1 MPLHHADP
9 GSRPGD
15 AIPKKLGRR
24 RWAEDES
31 PGPTPA
37 PKFLP
42 APSRLRSGRPSHRR
56 PSHRR
61 PFPHER
67 DSPSGLAPSNLLLKV
82 WTLRVLCGL
91 DPACPNSCESVPGR
105 DLCPGPERP
114 VFEPPIAGMCPGIL
128 GRAAPLG
135 MHLPGGICRHA
146 SARPFRQPLQIP
158 DVSAY
163 SPTLSLWREKS
174 SI

>member
-1 MPLHHADP
+1 MPIRDHGP
-9 GSRPGD
+9 GTPFRKS
-15 AIPKKLGRR
+15 
-24 RWAEDES
+24 WAEDA
-31 PGPTPA
+31 GPKTRAPAQPRHRSSFRRRRGSGQCALPTDALHTGGPSHTRGIPLTALSLKPA
-37 PKFLP
+37 P
-42 APSRLRSGRPSHRR
+42 
-56 PSHRR
+56 
-61 PFPHER
+61 E
-67 DSPSGLAPSNLLLKV
+67 
-82 WTLRVLCGL
+82 GL